1 MERECSVIQMSSPKL
16 GIPCKMKN
24 SRNRNMLYNF
34 KANEEKVL
42 TKSVMV
48 LSSHCVYFLEL

>member
-1 MERECSVIQMSSPKL
+1 MEHEFSVIKMSSPKI

-34 KANEEKVL
+34 KANEDKVL

-48 LSSHCVYFLEL
+48 LSSHFVYFLEL